1 MIEMGARP
9 EFDLQPFLESDID
22 TLVGWIHN
30 EELLVQWA
38 GPRFSWPLTAE
49 QLRQHLAAAIGS
61 DSIRRSFKATSAAK
75 SMLGY
80 IELRLTRLGYSNRS
94 AGLSRILVGPSE
106 LRGCGLGKE
115 MIRRVLRIGFEDHG
129 LHRIE
134 LAVYSQNE
142 AAIRCYEHVGFK
154 KEGFLRDVTRVGSD
168 YWSEYRMRM
177 LDSEWLALQRP
188 VT

>member
-1 MIEMGARP
+1 MKLGLRHEDEQAADGIVRIQGSTKMIEMGARP

-22 TLVGWIHN
+22 TLVG
-30 EELLVQWA
+30 
-38 GPRFSWPLTAE
+38 
-49 QLRQHLAAAIGS
+49 
-61 DSIRRSFKATSAAK
+61 
-75 SMLGY
+75 Y
-80 IELRLTRLGYSNRS
+80 
-94 AGLSRILVGPSE
+94 
-106 LRGCGLGKE
+106 GLGKE

-154 KEGFLRDVTRVGSD
+154 KEGFLRDVTQVGSD
-168 YWSEYRMRM
+168 YWSEYRMSM